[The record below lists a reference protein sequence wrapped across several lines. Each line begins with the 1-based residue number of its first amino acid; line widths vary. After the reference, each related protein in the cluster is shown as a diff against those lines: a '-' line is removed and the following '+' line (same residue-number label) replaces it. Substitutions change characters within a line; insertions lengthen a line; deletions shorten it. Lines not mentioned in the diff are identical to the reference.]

1 MINILLS
8 VRQPFSGLILD
19 GKKTIE
25 LRKNH
30 PKISTKDDITL
41 WIYESGKGGEH
52 AIVGK
57 CRYSGYASVSE
68 LLDFRV
74 IEWVVSQARVEKDHL
89 MNYAPCYGW
98 LVRKPVR
105 LPAAVPLS
113 AIGLTRPP
121 QSWQYITPEQ
131 AAILEQTTK
140 TCEDCMKTCVGCR
153 YWSGWT
159 GECTSSLSGHTW
171 EEMDSE
177 HPACDFFK
185 PEEIEQEAENED
197 DA

>member
-105 LPAAVPLS
+105 LPVAVPLS
-113 AIGLTRPP
+113 DIGLTRPP